1 MVLQKTPPTRYHR
14 ELVEPPIPEVADLER
29 LYWGLG
35 RGGGNKRD
43 FLTLLELYQ
52 GYLLPRA
59 AFIENFD
66 KQFIKCYQT
75 VIEKA

>member
-35 RGGGNKRD
+35 RGGG
-43 FLTLLELYQ
+43 
-52 GYLLPRA
+52 
-59 AFIENFD
+59 
-66 KQFIKCYQT
+66 
-75 VIEKA
+75 VIRGIF